1 MKKMW
6 RRLVCFGLG
15 VMMLLSM
22 TGCKTQKT
30 VEEATYPG
38 QDDMTFEELLEMDR
52 QNPITIRIMV
62 ADLTEPAASDSPILK
77 EIAER
82 TGTTIEL
89 VGIDTDRLQMLLASK
104 EYPDVIV
111 MNRDATFY
119 DYLASGDLVDLK
131 PLLQKW
137 APTVYEMNSKL
148 VDLFSNEEGQLLYLT
163 ENNDLLR
170 PGEKHPEDAT
180 DPNRAQDELPWHS
193 TLYVQYPMSM
203 RFTARESPALT
214 SIRRLWMLSWRSMAT
229 MKICMP

>member
-137 APTVYEMNSKL
+137 APTVY
-148 VDLFSNEEGQLLYLT
+148 
-163 ENNDLLR
+163 
-170 PGEKHPEDAT
+170 
-180 DPNRAQDELPWHS
+180 
-193 TLYVQYPMSM
+193 
-203 RFTARESPALT
+203 
-214 SIRRLWMLSWRSMAT
+214 
-229 MKICMP
+229 

>member
-148 VDLFSNEEGQLLYLT
+148 V
-163 ENNDLLR
+163 
-170 PGEKHPEDAT
+170 
-180 DPNRAQDELPWHS
+180 
-193 TLYVQYPMSM
+193 
-203 RFTARESPALT
+203 
-214 SIRRLWMLSWRSMAT
+214 
-229 MKICMP
+229 